1 MVTPCLPISRNR
13 QYWPSWPPWILIFWE
28 SVPMAGE
35 LPWTESR
42 CPTGRPFQMSRSSSV
57 NGPICANSSSLA
69 NKILLPDTFCFK
81 GFHFDAQL
89 LNRQMKRH
97 SRKVWCVFPM
107 VAVSILPHA
116 EFGPNDHCKDAPHLT
131 KWKPPSMSIEKKLKS
146 NWSSLQSFCHWP
158 DLWHL
163 NQFEWSYVVLNVAK
177 NDKIKVFKFE
187 SKSTVANA

>member
-13 QYWPSWPPWILIFWE
+13 QYWPSWPPSILIFWE

-89 LNRQMKRH
+89 LNLPMKRH
-97 SRKVWCVFPM
+97 GATWRRHVTVVQNENLPQWALKRNWNQIGHLYRVF
-107 VAVSILPHA
+107 VIDQIYDTWTN
-116 EFGPNDHCKDAPHLT
+116 F
-131 KWKPPSMSIEKKLKS
+131 
-146 NWSSLQSFCHWP
+146 Q
-158 DLWHL
+158 
-163 NQFEWSYVVLNVAK
+163 WSYVVLNVAK